1 MGAGRI
7 VSSKAVADATGAL
20 SKAVDDAGFSGR
32 VNNNNVSGRGNGNV
46 PTDLSSITRAPASGV
61 DLGNVSG
68 SGARGGDG
76 GGLGRLRNLAPVK
89 FLTNK
94 FSSLRKTDVNKASAD
109 AAAVRSKPSTTPVP
123 EAKQREVVSNN
134 LDVESPDGQAVLKNA
149 DDLAKEPSVSK
160 TLQKWG
166 VRGGF
171 GVLFLMLLYKK
182 KNPIEAIEEAGKDAK
197 DAVEGLSNFLNS
209 IFELFKTLLAL
220 LTKNWMVSAA
230 SSCCCVLLILLPM
243 FMGCARS
250 IAPRRP
256 YY

>member
-1 MGAGRI
+1 MAFKVGVDPSALAKGGSNADFSAAATRSANNVDIDGSSLTKSVNNVDISGSGRS
-7 VSSKAVADATGAL
+7 VSEVSGGGGAL
-20 SKAVDDAGFSGR
+20 S
-32 VNNNNVSGRGNGNV
+32 
-46 PTDLSSITRAPASGV
+46 T
-61 DLGNVSG
+61 
-68 SGARGGDG
+68 
-76 GGLGRLRNLAPVK
+76 LRNLPPVK

-134 LDVESPDGQAVLKNA
+134 LDVESPDGQAALKNA

-166 VRGGF
+166 VRGGV

-182 KNPIEAIEEAGKDAK
+182 ANPIEAIEEAGKDTK
-197 DAVEGLSNFLNS
+197 DAVEGLSEFLNS
-209 IFELFKTLLAL
+209 IFEALKTLLSF
-220 LTKNWMVSAA
+220 LTQNWMVSAA
-230 SSCCCVLLILLPM
+230 SSCCCVLLIVLPM
-243 FMGCARS
+243 VMGGARS